1 VWKLARLKWI
11 TVSKNLLETRVEE
24 TLIGRNLL
32 HEKMEKK
39 RWILAFSPV
48 RDFFMLRVS
57 QKALMSKMEIK
68 QENDIYQESKNANE
82 SNDK

>member
-1 VWKLARLKWI
+1 MEMKRL
-11 TVSKNLLETRVEE
+11 
-24 TLIGRNLL
+24 
-32 HEKMEKK
+32 
-39 RWILAFSPV
+39 ILAFSPV

-57 QKALMSKMEIK
+57 QKALMSNMEIK